1 MLSEILVI
9 SVTVR
14 YFTDLVTLLTED
26 YKLFLRRLRGAF
38 WFVKTSETLAHILN
52 TPAGKPFEAFGSHKY
67 LLLYQRI
74 TLTLDYN
81 FHKN

>member
-9 SVTVR
+9 SVTIR
-14 YFTDLVTLLTED
+14 YFTDFVTLLTENN
-26 YKLFLRRLRGAF
+26 KLFLRRFRGAF
-38 WFVKTSETLAHILN
+38 WFVKASETLAHILD
-52 TPAGKPFEAFGSHKY
+52 TPTGESLKAFGSHKY

-74 TLTLDYN
+74 RLAPYYN